1 METKKLDSLQPRNL
15 RYRNHYK
22 IYILAFG
29 VLSALILSFW
39 GAQFYSDG
47 WQLTLSAYSYELVVS
62 SAYFVGSFFF
72 YFFWL
77 RSKLNHSV
85 QVFSDHILIHNGK
98 KKEELWYAEI
108 DSACVVCWSIF
119 YVKMQNGLKYYF
131 NSSLERVDYIWEGIH
146 EARPDLINKSEF
158 EEFRVKLVQYDH
170 HQKRKEWFFKHKL
183 VDIFNWILLPV
194 MFISITYAFQSK
206 QLEIHQ
212 QTLYFFRLFMFS
224 MLVLLVT
231 TFFYSIVLKK
241 AIFDKKISSQLENSE
256 GKVRD
261 LEFEGVI
268 LQRSKLFQLGTA
280 AFLLCAVVKFDV
292 NLYSL
297 SKVKEDIAYFEL
309 KKGHTI
315 WVDNR
320 YNCVGCSHSLQD
332 GDLVV
337 FGRGAI
343 GQLLAKEG
351 EKVGQIAED
360 QQGRTIASEN
370 VHEVPAGHVAVKSAN
385 GKDIVFVRMSELVG
399 RIQK

>member
-1 METKKLDSLQPRNL
+1 METKKLDSLPPRNL

-39 GAQFYSDG
+39 VTQFYSDG
-47 WQLTLSAYSYELVVS
+47 WQLTLSAYTYELIIS
-62 SAYFVGSFFF
+62 FLYFACSFFF
-72 YFFWL
+72 YFLWL

-85 QVFSDHILIHNGK
+85 QVFEDHILIHNGK
-98 KKEELWYAEI
+98 MKEELWYSEI
-108 DSACVVCWSIF
+108 ESVCVVCWSIF
-119 YVKMQNGLKYYF
+119 YVKTKNGLKYYF

-146 EARPDLINKSEF
+146 HARPDLFPQSEY

-170 HQKRKEWFFKHKL
+170 HQKRKEWFFKHKM
-183 VDIFNWILLPV
+183 VDVFNWILLPV
-194 MFISITYAFQSK
+194 MFMTIAYMFQSK
-206 QLEIHQ
+206 QLQIHQ
-212 QTLYFFRLFMFS
+212 QGLYFFRLFMFS

-241 AIFDKKISSQLENSE
+241 AIFDKKISSQIESSE

-261 LEFEGVI
+261 LEFEGVV

-280 AFLLCAVVKFDV
+280 AFLLCSIVKFDV

-297 SKVKEDIAYFEL
+297 SKVKEDIAQFNL
-309 KKGHTI
+309 KKGSTI

-320 YNCVGCSHSLQD
+320 FNCVGCSHSLKD

-343 GQLLAKEG
+343 GQVLAKEG
-351 EKVGQIAED
+351 ERVGQIAED
-360 QQGRTIASEN
+360 RQGRTIASEN
-370 VHEVPAGHVAVKSAN
+370 IHVVPTGHVAVKAAN

>member
-39 GAQFYSDG
+39 VTQFYSDG
-47 WQLTLSAYSYELVVS
+47 LQLTLSAYSYELIVS
-62 SAYFVGSFFF
+62 SIFFIGSFLF
-72 YFFWL
+72 YFLWL

-119 YVKMQNGLKYYF
+119 YVKMKNGLKYYF

-146 EARPDLINKSEF
+146 EARPDLITKSEF

-170 HQKRKEWFFKHKL
+170 HQKRKEWFFKHKM

-194 MFISITYAFQSK
+194 MFISLTYMFQSK

-241 AIFDKKISSQLENSE
+241 AIFDKKISSQLENAE

-268 LQRSKLFQLGTA
+268 LQRSKLFQLITA
-280 AFLLCAVVKFDV
+280 SFLLFTVVKFDV

-297 SKVKEDIAYFEL
+297 SKVKEDLAHFEL

-320 YNCVGCSHSLQD
+320 YNCVGCAHSLKD

-337 FGRGAI
+337 FGRGTI

-370 VHEVPAGHVAVKSAN
+370 VHEVPAGHVAVKAAN
-385 GKDIVFVRMSELVG
+385 GKDIIFVRMSELVG